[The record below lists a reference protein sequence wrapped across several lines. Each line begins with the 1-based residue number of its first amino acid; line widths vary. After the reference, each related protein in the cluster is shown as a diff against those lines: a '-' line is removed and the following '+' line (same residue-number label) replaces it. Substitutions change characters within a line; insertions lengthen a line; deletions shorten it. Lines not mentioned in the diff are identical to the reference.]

1 MGKRVIWKT
10 KPKLQV
16 RAIEAYLRAEFG
28 GKAVDNFLD
37 KMYAKLE
44 QVSNYPEIGRPT
56 RFKTIR
62 RIKAGKFNHLYYRIH
77 GSKIFILFV
86 WDGRQDPGKNPYR

>member
-28 GKAVDNFLD
+28 DKAVDNFLD

-44 QVSNYPEIGRPT
+44 QISNYPETGHLT

-62 RIKAGKFNHLYYRIH
+62 RIKVGKYNHLYYRIQ
-77 GSKIFILFV
+77 GSKIIILFV
-86 WDGRQDPGKNPYR
+86 WDGRQNPGKNPYQ